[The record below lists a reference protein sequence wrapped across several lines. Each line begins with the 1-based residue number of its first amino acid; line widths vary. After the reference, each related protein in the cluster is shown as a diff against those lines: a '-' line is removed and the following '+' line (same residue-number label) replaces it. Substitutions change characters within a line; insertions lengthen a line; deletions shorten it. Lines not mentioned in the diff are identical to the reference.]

1 MPVEPP
7 ADDAAAPAATPPPP
21 VVTVPPRGPTPVQP
35 SARRCENCGAPLYGD
50 HCYACGQPVKG
61 LVRQFSSIAGDF
73 LDTVFNIDSR
83 VLRTLG
89 PLLARPGYLS
99 LEYFA
104 GRRVRYVTPMRLF
117 LFLSLVAFFA
127 IQASIDVEEDAG
139 DGDNAALQV
148 KVGDNAIA
156 RATTVAEVEKIA
168 AEATAKLDEARKD
181 VEGVPG
187 AGVGMQVAQAQ
198 IQEQAKRQIEW
209 LRDAERARNLGK
221 PVPERPD
228 LKNRN
233 FNFDW
238 HGRKWD
244 PKTNPIDF
252 AWLPAPATAALNRR
266 MAHARDVLGRSNS
279 EKPFVDAL
287 FNVLPQTLIV
297 LMPIFALMLKVAYWF
312 KRRLYM
318 EHLIVALHS
327 HSFIS
332 LALLVVLGFKWL
344 QDWLA
349 PNGGG
354 LNALFGWGIALTSL
368 WIPVYLLLMQK
379 RVYGQGWV
387 MTLLKFF
394 VLGVCYSV
402 LLGIG
407 LLGAMLVGLLTL

>member
-1 MPVEPP
+1 MPVVPP
-7 ADDAAAPAATPPPP
+7 ADDDAAPAAPPPPP
-21 VVTVPPRGPTPVQP
+21 VVTMPPRAPAPVQP
-35 SARRCENCGAPLYGD
+35 SGRRCENCGAPLYGE

-83 VLRTLG
+83 VLRTIG
-89 PLLARPGYLS
+89 PLLTRPGYLS

-127 IQASIDVEEDAG
+127 IQASINVEEDTS
-139 DGDNAALQV
+139 DGDNAPLQV
-148 KVGDNAIA
+148 KVGDNAIE

-168 AEATAKLDEARKD
+168 AEATAKLDEARKE
-181 VEGVPG
+181 VAGVPG
-187 AGVGMQVAQAQ
+187 AGVGMQVAQQQ
-198 IQEQAKRQIEW
+198 IQEQAKRQIAW
-209 LRDAERARNLGK
+209 LREAERARKLGK
-221 PVPERPD
+221 PVPERPESKD
-228 LKNRN
+228 RKLN
-233 FNFDW
+233 FNWND
-238 HGRKWD
+238 KPWD

-266 MAHARDVLGRSNS
+266 MAHAREVLGRSNS

-332 LALLVVLGFKWL
+332 LALLLVLGFKWL

-354 LNALFGWGIALTSL
+354 LNALLGWGIALTSI

-379 RVYGQGWV
+379 RVYGQGWI